1 MVVSSREDASSF
13 VPKDRALLML
23 RETVQHCRG
32 CDLYQNATQA
42 VFGELEMGAES
53 MMPKVAI
60 MMIANSLA
68 TTKKLISISVSKNVQ
83 RWF

>member
-1 MVVSSREDASSF
+1 
-13 VPKDRALLML
+13 
-23 RETVQHCRG
+23 
-32 CDLYQNATQA
+32 
-42 VFGELEMGAES
+42 LEMGAES